1 MDQLI
6 EFSNAHPLLVAGT
19 ILMALAV
26 IFYELRMKAG
36 GLTSIST
43 VQAVRLINQGARVI
57 DIRDKS
63 QFDSGHIVNS
73 INIPAAQLDGERDK
87 RLKSSKSIILVCDS
101 GSKSS
106 QCIAPMKKSG
116 RENIF
121 NLQGGLASWRQ
132 ENLPI
137 LTAEDKS

>member
-1 MDQLI
+1 MEQLI

-26 IFYELRMKAG
+26 IFYELRRKAG

-73 INIPAAQLDGERDK
+73 INIPAAELDGGGDK
-87 RLKSSKSIILVCDS
+87 RLKTNKSIILICDN

-106 QCIAPMKKSG
+106 QCITSMKKSG
-116 RENIF
+116 LENIF
-121 NLQGGLASWRQ
+121 SLQGGLASWRQ
-132 ENLPI
+132 ENLPT
-137 LTAEDKS
+137 LTSEDKS

>member
-19 ILMALAV
+19 ILIALAV

-36 GLTSIST
+36 GLTKIST

-57 DIRDKS
+57 DIRDKT
-63 QFDSGHIVNS
+63 QFDAGHIVNA
-73 INIPAAQLDGERDK
+73 IHIPAAELDEEGDK
-87 RLKSSKSIILVCDS
+87 RLKNSKSIILVCDN
-101 GSKSS
+101 GSKSA
-106 QCIAPMKKSG
+106 QCIAPMKKNG

-121 NLQGGLASWRQ
+121 SLQGGLAGWRQ
-132 ENLPI
+132 ENLPV
-137 LTAEDKS
+137 LSTEEKS

>member
-1 MDQLI
+1 MEQLI

-73 INIPAAQLDGERDK
+73 INIPAAELDGEGDK
-87 RLKSSKSIILVCDS
+87 RLKSSKSIILVCDN

-106 QCIAPMKKSG
+106 QCITPLKKSG

-137 LTAEDKS
+137 LTSEDKG

>member
-1 MDQLI
+1 MEQLI

-26 IFYELRMKAG
+26 IFYELRMKAS

-73 INIPAAQLDGERDK
+73 INIPAAELDGEGDK
-87 RLKSSKSIILVCDS
+87 RLKSSKSIILVCDN

-106 QCIAPMKKSG
+106 QCITPLKKSG

-137 LTAEDKS
+137 LTSKDKG